1 MYTINPGD
9 FKHKIELQEVKVSTN
24 ADNIPTKTL
33 TTIWTTKSRVRN
45 NIASSKELD
54 DGERTSIT
62 KIITTR
68 FPKHLANFDVE
79 DANRYKVLYNNKTYK
94 VISMSNIRE
103 ENKYLQINIGVME

>member
-9 FKHKIELQEVKVSTN
+9 FKHKIELKEVKTSTD

-68 FPKHLANFDVE
+68 YPKHLANFDVE
-79 DANRYKVLYNNKTYK
+79 DSNRYKVLYNNRLYN
-94 VISMSNIRE
+94 VVSLSNIRE
-103 ENKYLQINIGVME
+103 ENKYLQINIGAME

>member
-1 MYTINPGD
+1 MYTINPGE
-9 FKHKIELQEVKVSTN
+9 FKHKIELKEVKTSTD

-33 TTIWTTKSRVRN
+33 TTIWTTKSRIRN

-62 KIITTR
+62 KIIATR
-68 FPKHLANFDVE
+68 FPKHLKLDIE
-79 DANRYKVLYNNKTYK
+79 DANRYKVLYNNRLYN
-94 VISMSNIRE
+94 VVSISNIRE

>member
-9 FKHKIELQEVKVSTN
+9 FKHKIELKEVKTSTD

-68 FPKHLANFDVE
+68 FPKHLKLDVE
-79 DANRYKVLYNNKTYK
+79 DSNRYKVLYNNRIYN
-94 VISMSNIRE
+94 VVSISNVRE
-103 ENKYLQINIGVME
+103 ENKYLQISIGAME

>member
-1 MYTINPGD
+1 MYTINPGE
-9 FKHKIELQEVKVSTN
+9 FKHKIELKEVKTSTDV
-24 ADNIPTKTL
+24 DNIPTKAL

-79 DANRYKVLYNNKTYK
+79 DANRYKVLYNNKTYE

-103 ENKYLQINIGVME
+103 ENKYLQINIGAIE

>member
-9 FKHKIELQEVKVSTN
+9 FKHKIELKEVKTSTDV
-24 ADNIPTKTL
+24 DNIPTKAL

-45 NIASSKELD
+45 NIASSKELN

-79 DANRYKVLYNNKTYK
+79 DSNRYKVLYNNRIYN
-94 VISMSNIRE
+94 VVSLSNMRE
-103 ENKYLQINIGVME
+103 ENKYLQISIGAME

>member
-79 DANRYKVLYNNKTYK
+79 DVNRYKVLYNNKTYE

>member
-1 MYTINPGD
+1 MYTINPGE
-9 FKHKIELQEVKVSTN
+9 FKHKIELKEVKITSD
-24 ADNIPTKTL
+24 ADNIPTKAL

-45 NIASSKELD
+45 NISSSKELD

-79 DANRYKVLYNNKTYK
+79 DSNRYKVLYNNRIYN
-94 VISMSNIRE
+94 VVSLSNIRE
-103 ENKYLQINIGVME
+103 ENKYLQISIGAME

>member
-1 MYTINPGD
+1 MYTINPGE
-9 FKHKIELQEVKVSTN
+9 FKHKIELKEVKTSTD

-68 FPKHLANFDVE
+68 FPKHLKLDIE
-79 DANRYKVLYNNKTYK
+79 DANRYKVLYNNRLYN
-94 VISMSNIRE
+94 VVSLSNIRE
-103 ENKYLQINIGVME
+103 ENKYLQINIGAIE

>member
-1 MYTINPGD
+1 MYTINPGE
-9 FKHKIELQEVKVSTN
+9 FKHKIELKEVKTSTD

-45 NIASSKELD
+45 NIASSKNID

-68 FPKHLANFDVE
+68 FPKHLKLDIE
-79 DANRYKVLYNNKTYK
+79 DANRYKVLYNNRLYN
-94 VISMSNIRE
+94 VVSLSNIRE
-103 ENKYLQINIGVME
+103 ENKYLQINIGAIE

>member
-1 MYTINPGD
+1 MYTINPGE
-9 FKHKIELQEVKVSTN
+9 FKHKIELKEVKTSTDV
-24 ADNIPTKTL
+24 DNIPTKAL

-45 NIASSKELD
+45 NIASSKELN
-54 DGERTSIT
+54 DGESTSIT

-79 DANRYKVLYNNKTYK
+79 DANRYKVLYNNKTYE

-103 ENKYLQINIGVME
+103 ENKYLQINIGVIE

>member
-9 FKHKIELQEVKVSTN
+9 FKHKIELKEVKISTN

-45 NIASSKELD
+45 NIASSKNID

-68 FPKHLANFDVE
+68 FPKHLVNFDVE
-79 DANRYKVLYNNKTYK
+79 DANRYKVLYNNKLYN
-94 VISMSNIRE
+94 VVSLSNIRE
-103 ENKYLQINIGVME
+103 ENKYLQINIGAME

>member
-1 MYTINPGD
+1 MYTINPGE
-9 FKHKIELQEVKVSTN
+9 FKHKIELKEVKTSTD

-45 NIASSKELD
+45 NIASSKNID

-68 FPKHLANFDVE
+68 FPKHLKLDIE
-79 DANRYKVLYNNKTYK
+79 DANRYKVLYNNRLYN
-94 VISMSNIRE
+94 VVSLSNIRE
-103 ENKYLQINIGVME
+103 ENKYLQINIGVIE